1 MVNVSRQF
9 SSSPPTS
16 DSSTNQSIFLKT
28 NEKLLNNNK
37 IQLKSP
43 NRSFASILEKS
54 AASSVKT
61 NFQHIGRPRR
71 ISPSKEEDKILESQ
85 SKEIEHNNV
94 ERMTAEH
101 IHRHLQQF
109 RPQQNML
116 ILPPTSTESSASI
129 NMQPLFKNGR
139 DNSSS
144 KENKSDSISSNGST
158 LKSAFS
164 IRSLLSGGVES
175 KDGVAGQI
183 SNEFSHHLSRLAA
196 PFSHIYPP
204 KHLEN
209 NQNNPPAMHENAH
222 GNEDY
227 VDVDGGMLEDEEEE
241 DIDLDEDESLDNN
254 EDSKC
259 DDENVSEDGK
269 ESSSGGEGKKSS
281 EKEENLTPE
290 EKEKV

>member
-1 MVNVSRQF
+1 MF
-9 SSSPPTS
+9 LE
-16 DSSTNQSIFLKT
+16 SSTS
-28 NEKLLNNNK
+28 
-37 IQLKSP
+37 
-43 NRSFASILEKS
+43 
-54 AASSVKT
+54 SSVKT
-61 NFQHIGRPRR
+61 NYQDLARPKS
-71 ISPSKEEDKILESQ
+71 ISPSRKEEKNLQSQ
-85 SKEIEHNNV
+85 NKEIQDKNV

-109 RPQQNML
+109 RPQQNLL
-116 ILPPTSTESSASI
+116 ILPPTPAESSASI

-144 KENKSDSISSNGST
+144 KENNSDTISSNGST

-175 KDGVAGQI
+175 KDGVSGQI

-196 PFSHIYPP
+196 PFSHIYPQ

-209 NQNNPPAMHENAH
+209 SLNNPTEMHENAH

-241 DIDLDEDESLDNN
+241 DIDLEEDESLDNN

-269 ESSSGGEGKKSS
+269 ERSSGLDGKKTS

-290 EKEKV
+290 EKEKVRIL